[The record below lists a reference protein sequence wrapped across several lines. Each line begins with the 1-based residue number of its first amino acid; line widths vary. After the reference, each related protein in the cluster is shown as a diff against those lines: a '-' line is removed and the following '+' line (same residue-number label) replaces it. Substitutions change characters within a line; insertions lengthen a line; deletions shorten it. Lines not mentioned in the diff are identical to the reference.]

1 MYVTRKNGPEET
13 SDLSLRKMLS
23 QFIEDNGIP
32 EYYIAGE
39 IGIHKETLANFIKG
53 KSDLKF
59 THAIRLMK
67 LLNLTERQFVIAY
80 CKDVEVDEDYTID
93 KFNSL
98 SYITRTFDIP
108 TLKKIGIIKPR
119 AKVDEYDK
127 CICDFFG
134 FSSIYEYDDT
144 SFMPTLF
151 SKSRHKVFQEKEA
164 KMTKFWVN
172 CAIRSFSKMGN
183 PNGYDRELLIQLLK
197 RAAEFTQNEE
207 NGYAKFVLVLYQLG
221 VSVLTQ
227 SYISGT
233 KSYGVTIILNGKP
246 CIVITDMS
254 KKYHNLWITL
264 MHELYHVIN
273 DFEMLESMSYH
284 ISDPD
289 RPELLLNE
297 VKADEFALNV
307 LINPSIQ
314 QELKKVISF
323 PYKVKMLANEI
334 GVSPCIV
341 YGVYLESLPNGKKK
355 SQEFAKYNN
364 AKILISSDVAT
375 KKILF
380 DPISNKS
387 LQGAINKMKSELFRK
402 VV

>member
-1 MYVTRKNGPEET
+1 M
-13 SDLSLRKMLS
+13 
-23 QFIEDNGIP
+23 
-32 EYYIAGE
+32 
-39 IGIHKETLANFIKG
+39 
-53 KSDLKF
+53 
-59 THAIRLMK
+59 
-67 LLNLTERQFVIAY
+67 
-80 CKDVEVDEDYTID
+80 EVDEDYTID